1 LSKQATA
8 KACSNIAFIKYWGN
22 RDPELRLPF
31 NDSLSMNLSQATT
44 TTTVTFRD
52 DIQADSITVDGA
64 PLDGA
69 GWQRVSTHLDH
80 VRRMAGISLRADVV
94 SANTFPMGTGIAS
107 SASGFAALSLAAA
120 SAAELK
126 MSEREMSCLAR
137 LGSGSAARSIPEGF
151 VEWLAGASHQEC
163 NARSIAQPEHWDLR
177 DIVAVVS
184 LKHKTVG
191 SGGGHDAAATSSYF
205 EARLAELGTRLPLM
219 KEALLDRD
227 LARLGPALEIE
238 ALSLHAVAL
247 TSRPPILYWE
257 PATIA
262 LMRQTET
269 WRRQGLPV
277 YYTLDA
283 GPNVHL
289 IVEGE
294 HAKDLERELSALDY
308 VEMSL
313 HNRPGPAAGL
323 VAD

>member
-1 LSKQATA
+1 
-8 KACSNIAFIKYWGN
+8 
-22 RDPELRLPF
+22 
-31 NDSLSMNLSQATT
+31 
-44 TTTVTFRD
+44 
-52 DIQADSITVDGA
+52 
-64 PLDGA
+64 
-69 GWQRVSTHLDH
+69 
-80 VRRMAGISLRADVV
+80 
-94 SANTFPMGTGIAS
+94 
-107 SASGFAALSLAAA
+107 
-120 SAAELK
+120 
-126 MSEREMSCLAR
+126 
-137 LGSGSAARSIPEGF
+137 
-151 VEWLAGASHQEC
+151 
-163 NARSIAQPEHWDLR
+163 
-177 DIVAVVS
+177 
-184 LKHKTVG
+184 
-191 SGGGHDAAATSSYF
+191 
-205 EARLAELGTRLPLM
+205 M

-294 HAKDLERELSALDY
+294 HAEDLERELSALDY